1 MSTNNAIEA
10 KAILNAPHWDG
21 LDWDSRVRVAYIDG
35 TIYILSTDIDL
46 ALGKHGHGHTLTG
59 VPQDEKQKVKIPRD
73 ELKAGEKQLT
83 HTTIKIPTLRARI
96 QKMRIDAVKKQQMLA
111 WVDALGNMPAYLE
124 VLACPTAPTGWRA
137 HKTAV
142 TKVPDSKYWVWD
154 CKDCEAPQSLPTLC
168 ESREQAF
175 QAASQ
180 HSTRNA
186 VRAYNPAK

>member
-21 LDWDSRVRVAYIDG
+21 LGWDSRIRVAYIDG
-35 TIYILSTDIDL
+35 TIHILSTDIDL

-73 ELKAGEKQLT
+73 ELKEGEKQLT
-83 HTTIKIPTLRARI
+83 HTTIKIPTLRSRI
-96 QKMRIDAVKKQQMLA
+96 QKMRIDGEKKQQMLA

-124 VLACPTAPTGWRA
+124 VLAYPTPPTGWRA
-137 HKTAV
+137 HKTHV
-142 TKVPDSKYWVWD
+142 TKVTDSRYWRWE
-154 CKDCEAPQSLPTLC
+154 CKDCDSTDKEFTLC

>member
-21 LDWDSRVRVAYIDG
+21 LGWDSRVRVAYIDG

-59 VPQDEKQKVKIPRD
+59 VPQDEKQKVRIPRA
-73 ELKAGEKQLT
+73 ELKEGEKQLT
-83 HTTIKIPTLRARI
+83 HTTIKIPALRSRI
-96 QKMRIDAVKKQQMLA
+96 QKMRIDGEKKQQMLE

-124 VLACPTAPTGWRA
+124 VLAYPSAPTGWRA
-137 HKTAV
+137 HKTVV
-142 TKVPDSKYWVWD
+142 TKVPDSNSWVWG
-154 CKDCEAPQSLPTLC
+154 CKDCNAHRAYRTAYD
-168 ESREQAF
+168 SREQAF

>member
-21 LDWDSRVRVAYIDG
+21 LGWDSRVRVAYIDG

-59 VPQDEKQKVKIPRD
+59 VPQEEKQKVKIPRD
-73 ELKAGEKQLT
+73 ELKEGEKQLT
-83 HTTIKIPTLRARI
+83 HTTIKIPALRSRI
-96 QKMRIDAVKKQQMLA
+96 QKMRIDGEKKQQMLE

-124 VLACPTAPTGWRA
+124 VLAYPTPPTGWRA
-137 HKTAV
+137 HKTHV
-142 TKVPDSKYWVWD
+142 TKVTDSRYWRWE
-154 CKDCEAPQSLPTLC
+154 CKDCDSTDKEFTLC